1 MKRYGLLVLCLVLAL
16 SSLGAA
22 RASDDWP
29 AREYR
34 AEAFFRSP
42 TSLARPGDP
51 CVDTQVHV
59 TVEEIH
65 RAGQGRLQ
73 QVIVDV
79 VEFDNCVVDDFGLVR
94 EYYVIEPTNPTEF
107 TINRAVT
114 RARLNTRVLACD
126 LTDSSRCLDLRLRL
140 AWDSAGA
147 LVVDGGSAYRPA
159 RATGTISD
167 GSRSLA
173 PEPAYFAQLSKVR

>member
-1 MKRYGLLVLCLVLAL
+1 MKRYGLLALCVVLAL
-16 SSLGAA
+16 TSLGAA
-22 RASDDWP
+22 AVSDNWP

-34 AEAFFRSP
+34 ADAYFRSP
-42 TSLARPGDP
+42 TSLDRPGDP

-59 TVEEIH
+59 TAEEIH

-79 VEFDNCVVDDFGLVR
+79 TEFDNCVVDDFGLVR
-94 EYYVIEPTNPTEF
+94 EYYVIEPLNPTEF

-114 RARLNTRVLACD
+114 RTRLHTRVLACD
-126 LTDSSRCLDLRLRL
+126 LTDNSRCLNLLLRL

-147 LVVDGGSAYRPA
+147 LVVEGGSAYRPA
-159 RATGTISD
+159 TATGTISD
-167 GSRSLA
+167 GTRNLS
-173 PEPAYFAQLSKVR
+173 PEPAEFARLEKVK